1 LQLSQLGKETSLAD
15 LRWGIGGEQ
24 TRYCNIFDK
33 NSILT
38 IGYATLHGLIEC
50 TFNIAHCAHHVQ
62 YLLSTSRTYRGGFA
76 DAYLV
81 SFPMNNKNQESR
93 REKVEK

>member
-1 LQLSQLGKETSLAD
+1 M
-15 LRWGIGGEQ
+15 
-24 TRYCNIFDK
+24 
-33 NSILT
+33 
-38 IGYATLHGLIEC
+38 GYAALHGLIEC
-50 TFNIAHCAHHVQ
+50 TFNIARCAHHVQ